1 MIWIKQIHDIGHSAA
16 GFQHQQFNNSFFAD
30 LPVCLQFFAKN
41 MILVRFMKIPVF
53 KYFYSVRPSYLC
65 CINNKNHHY
74 MNPTTGLFLDVTTLE
89 PRQKHPTIFQM
100 FDELHAGDTLTI
112 HNDHDP
118 KPLYYQLLGERGNS
132 FEWQYLEQG
141 PESWRVNIR
150 KRNADEPEETIGE
163 IAAKDLRKVAIF
175 KKYGI
180 DFCCG
185 GKKTVKE
192 ACAEKG
198 LDSTRIEQE
207 LQQADPITEAQPLSY
222 QEWPL
227 HFLAD
232 YIVNVHHS
240 YVRKTL
246 PDLLSYA
253 AKVNRVHGKSHPELS
268 PINQLV
274 VEINNELVAHLEE
287 EETVLFPA
295 VKAMS
300 QSGTIPDSL
309 EQMLNSMQDE
319 HTQVG
324 KKLAIIQ
331 QLSNGYTIPEDACS
345 SYSILYRM
353 LRDFQTDLEM
363 HIHLENNVLCP
374 KALSQLKS

>member
-1 MIWIKQIHDIGHSAA
+1 
-16 GFQHQQFNNSFFAD
+16 
-30 LPVCLQFFAKN
+30 
-41 MILVRFMKIPVF
+41 
-53 KYFYSVRPSYLC
+53 
-65 CINNKNHHY
+65 
-74 MNPTTGLFLDVTTLE
+74 
-89 PRQKHPTIFQM
+89 
-100 FDELHAGDTLTI
+100 
-112 HNDHDP
+112 
-118 KPLYYQLLGERGNS
+118 
-132 FEWQYLEQG
+132 
-141 PESWRVNIR
+141 
-150 KRNADEPEETIGE
+150 
-163 IAAKDLRKVAIF
+163 VAIF
-175 KKYGI
+175 KKYGL

-185 GKKTVKE
+185 GKRTVKE

-207 LQQADPITEAQPLSY
+207 LQQADKVTETRPVSFQD
-222 QEWPL
+222 WPL

-246 PDLLSYA
+246 PELLGYA
-253 AKVNRVHGKSHPELS
+253 AKVSKVHGKSHPELP
-268 PINQLV
+268 PIYQLI
-274 VEINNELVAHLEE
+274 VEINNELVEHLEE
-287 EETVLFPA
+287 EESVLFPA

-300 QSGTIPDSL
+300 LSGSVPDSL
-309 EQMLNSMQDE
+309 ELMLNSMQDD

-331 QLSNGYTIPEDACS
+331 QLSNGYSIPEDACS

-353 LRDFQTDLEM
+353 LSDFQADLEL